1 MRFLPRNM
9 MCTNALTI
17 RVLLLASSTRIE
29 EVVDALEGSVTLAC
43 NFATLVEAVL
53 QLDVREAGKHLI

>member
-1 MRFLPRNM
+1 